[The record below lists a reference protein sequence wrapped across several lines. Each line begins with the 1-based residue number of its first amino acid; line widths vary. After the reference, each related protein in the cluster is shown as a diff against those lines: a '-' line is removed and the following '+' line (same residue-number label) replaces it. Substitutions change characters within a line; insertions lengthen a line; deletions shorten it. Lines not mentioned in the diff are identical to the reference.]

1 MTKSAFA
8 IILVA
13 SLGNGPPASR
23 GEPPPAAPK
32 AGPPANK
39 TKLQQLMQRKRE
51 LAHEVFDAI
60 VAKDFERIRPDAKV
74 LVSLSQVAE
83 WRVYQTPRY
92 LQYSAE
98 FQQAAE
104 RLAEKARDK
113 NADGTTQAFTQMIF
127 SCVRCHDYIRE
138 MRSTRIGPSPG
149 TPPAGGSRAEAV
161 RPGASG

>member
-1 MTKSAFA
+1 MRNLSFA
-8 IILVA
+8 LISVA
-13 SLGNGPPASR
+13 ALGIGPPAVG

-32 AGPPANK
+32 TGPTANK

-60 VAKDFERIRPDAKV
+60 VAKDFERIGPDARV

-98 FQQAAE
+98 FQQAVE

-113 NADGTTQAFTQMIF
+113 NGDGTTLAFTQMTF

-149 TPPAGGSRAEAV
+149 TPAGGGPAEAV
-161 RPGASG
+161 RAGASR